1 MEALD
6 KEDEP
11 MNRLNK
17 ADRIKQMKVPIVD
30 ALLSSRVP
38 PGQMVT
44 ERFPILHEGEVP
56 EYELSEW
63 SLRIFGEVDEEK
75 LFRYEDLLA
84 LPQTQIT
91 CDIHCVTRWS
101 KLDTIW
107 EGVLFR
113 DFLKELDIEPKGKYV
128 MLHAANDYETNVP
141 LADLMGDQV
150 LLAFKYDGKPLT
162 KKHGYPLRL
171 LVPHLYFWK
180 SAKWIQGIEFMKED
194 REGFWEQNG
203 FHNAADPFKEQR
215 FSGEDLQIPEDVWQN
230 IEFD

>member
-1 MEALD
+1 MH
-6 KEDEP
+6 
-11 MNRLNK
+11 RLNK
-17 ADRIKQMKVPIVD
+17 ADRIKQMKVPTVGVV
-30 ALLSSRVP
+30 LSSRVP

-44 ERFPILHEGEVP
+44 ERFPILHEGKVP
-56 EYELSEW
+56 EYDLSEW

-75 LFRYEDLLA
+75 HFSYEDLLA
-84 LPQTQIT
+84 LTQTQIS

-101 KLDTIW
+101 KLDTVW

-113 DFLKELDIEPKGKYV
+113 DFLKELHINPKGKHI

-141 LADLMGDQV
+141 LDDLMGDQV

-162 KKHGYPLRL
+162 KKHGWPLRL
-171 LVPHLYFWK
+171 VVPHLYFWK
-180 SAKWIQGIEFMKED
+180 SAKWIQGIEFMKEN

-203 FHNAADPFKEQR
+203 FHNTADPFKEQR
-215 FSGEDLQIPEDVWQN
+215 FSGEDLHIPEDVWQN